1 MTGQTRKIA
10 MRATTL
16 TLLIGVSLSS
26 LMFSAP
32 ARGETLP
39 EAVAAA
45 FATNPQ
51 LEIERY
57 RTDIARS
64 NLDLA
69 RSSGLPQVNLSASG
83 GYQSIDTNAAFAFG
97 LGDQSLAS
105 TQLQAVQ
112 PIYTGGRIRAGIRR
126 AEAGIDSADRTFDAA
141 RQDLILDVVTAY
153 VDVRRDRETVAI
165 RKNNVDVTGEQVR
178 AAQDRFEGGVVT
190 RTDVAQAQARLEGAR
205 AALAGAEAALEG
217 SAAFYQF
224 LTGQLPGDLGEP
236 PPFPPTIQQPT
247 VPPPPAAAPTPPPT
261 TSRLPLILAIIVLV
275 FVVSS
280 DPPIALFTLFC
291 CYALSGY
298 VYWGYNLMRGTPN
311 PAKPVPAAVPQA
323 VERSK

>member
-1 MTGQTRKIA
+1 

-26 LMFSAP
+26 LMFSIP
-32 ARGETLP
+32 AQGETLP
-39 EAVAAA
+39 GAVAAA

-57 RTDIARS
+57 RTDIARA

-69 RSSGLPQVNLSASG
+69 RSSGRPHVNLSASG

-97 LGDQSLAS
+97 LGDQPLAS

-112 PIYTGGRIRAGIRR
+112 PIYTGGRISAGIRR

-153 VDVRRDRETVAI
+153 VDVRCDRETVAI

-178 AAQDRFEGGVVT
+178 AAEDRFEVGVVT
-190 RTDVAQAQARLEGAR
+190 LTDVAQAQARLEGAR

-217 SAAFYQF
+217 SSAFYQF
-224 LTGQLPGDLGEP
+224 LTGQPPGDLAEP
-236 PPFPPTIQQPT
+236 PPFPPL
-247 VPPPPAAAPTPPPT
+247 PANVEEAFSDAVANNP
-261 TSRLPLILAIIVLV
+261 SILAAREDL
-275 FVVSS
+275 
-280 DPPIALFTLFC
+280 
-291 CYALSGY
+291 
-298 VYWGYNLMRGTPN
+298 R
-311 PAKPVPAAVPQA
+311 AA
-323 VERSK
+323 